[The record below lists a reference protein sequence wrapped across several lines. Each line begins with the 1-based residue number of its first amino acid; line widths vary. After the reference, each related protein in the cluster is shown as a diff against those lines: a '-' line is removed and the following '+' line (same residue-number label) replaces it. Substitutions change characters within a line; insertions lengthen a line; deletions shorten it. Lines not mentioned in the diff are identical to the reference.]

1 MGITSIFI
9 FKVQDEAV
17 VSEVL
22 VRFSSRLK
30 GDGSFF
36 SGETRG
42 HYVQL
47 VAIFAD
53 FEVKVIVTA
62 KVMVRKVL
70 GLDSCMTCICK
81 QHFFNQNNHA
91 TLNFNKVPKDLY
103 QCRHTRLWICQLNM
117 QCA

>member
-70 GLDSCMTCICK
+70 GLDS
-81 QHFFNQNNHA
+81 
-91 TLNFNKVPKDLY
+91 
-103 QCRHTRLWICQLNM
+103 
-117 QCA
+117 